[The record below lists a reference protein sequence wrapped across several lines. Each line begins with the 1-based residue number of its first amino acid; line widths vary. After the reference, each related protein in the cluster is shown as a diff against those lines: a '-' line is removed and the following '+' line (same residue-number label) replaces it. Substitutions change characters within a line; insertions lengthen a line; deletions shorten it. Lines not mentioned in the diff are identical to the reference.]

1 MTNLVLIQL
10 SLQIQF
16 EIHELCGTQC
26 DDYLPLV
33 RRCCHDRFGCW
44 SPPFVYSA
52 IGKDMANAV
61 RVDLQEC
68 IGPNLLDRQRR
79 GRREETRVLNFL
91 YCFTNGEDQS
101 TVDEGEDDV
110 RVVNVCSGSVRL
122 LQCKQ
127 GKGGGKESSV
137 EEPLST

>member
-1 MTNLVLIQL
+1 MT
-10 SLQIQF
+10 
-16 EIHELCGTQC
+16 
-26 DDYLPLV
+26 
-33 RRCCHDRFGCW
+33 
-44 SPPFVYSA
+44 
-52 IGKDMANAV
+52 NAV

-79 GRREETRVLNFL
+79 GRREETRVLNFF

-127 GKGGGKESSV
+127 EKGGGKESSV